1 MTGIAPRLATAAAV
15 AALALISAPRAAAA
29 PFVFVFNNHTYQFF
43 DDNRTWISAANRAKS
58 LSVAGATGY
67 LVEINSAAENAEIF
81 SRLTANVPAANFT
94 NTRAPDGGNG
104 AYVYIGHTDRAAEG
118 AWLVDGDGDGVGP
131 QFWQGTKAGNSVGG
145 LYQNWGV
152 QTAQNEPDN
161 ANNQDVAGISLN
173 GWPLGPAGM
182 WNDVQETNAL
192 FYMVEFNAVPEP
204 AAGLLPLLGGGVVFM
219 RRRTR

>member
-1 MTGIAPRLATAAAV
+1 MSPRIAPQVAAV
-15 AALALISAPRAAAA
+15 VALSFWSVAAAAA

-43 DDNRTWISAANRAKS
+43 DDNRTWISAANQAKS
-58 LSVAGATGY
+58 LSVAGAPGY

-81 SRLTANVPAANFT
+81 NRLTANVPAANFV

-104 AYVYIGHTDRAAEG
+104 AYVYIGHTDRAVEG

-131 QFWQGTKAGNSVGG
+131 QFWQGTKTGNAVGG

-152 QTAQNEPDN
+152 QAAQNEPDN
-161 ANNQDVAGISLN
+161 SNNQDVAGISLN

-192 FYMVEFNAVPEP
+192 FYLVEFNAVPEP
-204 AAGLLPLLGGGVVFM
+204 SSVGALMLIGM
-219 RRRTR
+219 ISRRTRRAR